1 MRYSVIVPVY
11 NRPDEVDELL
21 QSLMQQT
28 YTDFEVIIVEDGSAV
43 PCKDVVDKYAASM
56 DIRYYLKP
64 NSGPGK
70 SRNYGAERSHGEY
83 LIILDS
89 DCILPPDYFKV

>member
-56 DIRYYLKP
+56 NIRYYSKP
-64 NSGPGK
+64 IPDRGSQETMVRREVME
-70 SRNYGAERSHGEY
+70 S
-83 LIILDS
+83 IL
-89 DCILPPDYFKV
+89 

>member
-56 DIRYYLKP
+56 DIRYYLKS
-64 NSGPGK
+64 NSGPVPESPETTARK
-70 SRNYGAERSHGEY
+70 EVTAS
-83 LIILDS
+83 IL
-89 DCILPPDYFKV
+89 